1 MFFDE
6 IKLSKKAWHFKL
18 QTWVF
23 GGFDEPPF
31 LDNFCPY
38 FWLTM
43 FCLLA
48 TPFILTYK
56 GAIKIFACISGAFNA
71 VADSFE
77 DKVCKPMVEKH
88 LRALKPWDVYN
99 LQKYSNSYIR
109 MGYPKAASYWKAY
122 EKLEKWKRITGDN
135 WENKLN
141 EIIESVKKQI
151 EEKRKLED
159 EYEQKQE
166 QKNRE
171 KYKKKKEKDLE
182 RQARRKFYTKVIKY
196 TKWVVLP
203 FVLLVAV
210 AFVCAVAYLIY
221 FGLSLFCSWVF
232 SNPEACLAAVGVFV
246 GILLAILFTWAVCIL
261 CKKLFGCF
269 TFFVPK
275 NKIKL
280 GKTKKFKAEP
290 SFISRLIESVVSTF
304 QIFIDYVKVFK
315 QNNCPAIKW
324 KEDE

>member
-18 QTWVF
+18 QMWVF
-23 GGFDEPPF
+23 AGFDEPLF
-31 LDNFCPY
+31 MDNFCPY
-38 FWLTM
+38 FWLTI
-43 FCLLA
+43 FCLIA
-48 TPFILTYK
+48 TPFIFTYR
-56 GAIKIFACISGAFNA
+56 GTLKIFACLSRAFNA

-88 LRALKPWDVYN
+88 LRALKPWDIYN
-99 LQKYSNSYIR
+99 LQKSSNTYIR
-109 MGYPKAASYWKAY
+109 MGCPTKYWKAY
-122 EKLEKWKRITGDN
+122 EKLEKWKWLIGSD

-151 EEKRKLED
+151 EEKRKLEV

-196 TKWVVLP
+196 TKWVVIP

-221 FGLSLFCSWVF
+221 LGLRLLYSWVF
-232 SNPEACLAAVGVFV
+232 SNPKACLAAVGIFAGIILSVLFV
-246 GILLAILFTWAVCIL
+246 WALCIL

-280 GKTKKFKAEP
+280 GKAKKFKTEP
-290 SFISRLIESVVSTF
+290 SFISRLIDAVISTF